1 MLPKCCGSRSEFGD
15 TKKTT
20 KTHDWGWARSNR
32 GVVLTRKK
40 CHNTDHNYITTSES
54 HMSLESDSDMAC
66 ASKRR
71 CGTHWWLYPRYYRKQ
86 LLSRNK
92 TKGSK
97 KPSRKINRRRTSSE
111 GSKQLPC
118 QLKRSV
124 KSIEASAAA
133 FENIEPSQGTLST
146 GYNHQK
152 FSHSNFPALHSS
164 KPNTAS
170 HQPSSTK
177 RKGVSQNISS
187 LAVAESPKLIAQCP
201 TVTCLKNQETHQDL
215 T

>member
-1 MLPKCCGSRSEFGD
+1 MLPKCCGSQSEFGD
-15 TKKTT
+15 TKRTT
-20 KTHDWGWARSNR
+20 KTHDWRWARSNR

-40 CHNTDHNYITTSES
+40 CHNTTHITTSES

-92 TKGSK
+92 NKSPEDLIRRLQATVMSIQAFGEIDRGIRSSVWKY
-97 KPSRKINRRRTSSE
+97 RAFTRNTLNRLQQPT
-111 GSKQLPC
+111 
-118 QLKRSV
+118 
-124 KSIEASAAA
+124 
-133 FENIEPSQGTLST
+133 
-146 GYNHQK
+146 
-152 FSHSNFPALHSS
+152 NFHIRIFHEVAALHSS

-177 RKGVSQNISS
+177 RKEVSQKISS
-187 LAVAESPKLIAQCP
+187 LAVAESPKLIAQRP